1 MLTFNSKRYN
11 KKSNNTFIIKKL
23 IFYPLIF
30 PFLANAILPAITSN
44 KIKGN
49 APIFISNKAKDN
61 LGFTVNGTFY
71 SDKLGNLPQFFNK
84 NLTINDFKVKTVTN
98 SDFSPLNDYYDEDG
112 DEAKTSGNGTFSI
125 GTITFNWKD
134 NSGKV
139 IPKSD
144 YTKTIGCG
152 SNFSMP
158 LNLEI
163 TVSDIQVHSE
173 YGIPQ
178 DSDLNK
184 LIKTY
189 QILPKSEICF
199 AKPNQMIV
207 NNQQTWASVRPI
219 LYNGKTE
226 CILAGYNDNELNLS
240 ITDSN
245 RGNKGWNYL
254 GYEYRDTTCGGGYD
268 HTVFDPQ
275 NGFYASI
282 NPKFPTTGFAGAK
295 FQLIMTGAQTDWDFS
310 VNSNPLGSVTVD
322 PNGNV
327 YLNSKPNGTVTI
339 LAKFKQNLSIIHT
352 YNFNPTK
359 IWVIPNGNTSYTY
372 TQAVNLCNGE
382 ANIPTRA
389 EMTNSPNAP
398 ASWTT
403 YPKTWDV
410 FTRTINEGLLSEWGM
425 TFKENYPDSNWPNGY
440 SGTWFHSS
448 DIFPDAYLY
457 PGLQDSRYAIDA
469 WIGQIEVWK
478 QGELLHTVC
487 KG

>member
-30 PFLANAILPAITSN
+30 PFFANAILPGITSN

-61 LGFTVNGTFY
+61 LGFTINGTFY

-98 SDFSPLNDYYDEDG
+98 SDFSPLNDYYDDKDG
-112 DEAKTSGNGTFSI
+112 DEAQTSGNGTFSI
-125 GTITFNWKD
+125 GTITFKWKD
-134 NSGKV
+134 NSGRV

-163 TVSDIQVHSE
+163 TVSDIQAHSE
-173 YGIPQ
+173 YGIPK

-189 QILPKSEICF
+189 QISPKSEICF

-207 NNQQTWASVRPI
+207 NNQQTWASPYIVQQKD
-219 LYNGKTE
+219 GKTD
-226 CILAGYNDNELNLS
+226 CDLVNNGDFY
-240 ITDSN
+240 
-245 RGNKGWNYL
+245 KGWNKA
-254 GYEYRDTTCGGGYD
+254 GTEYRNKTCGGGYN
-268 HTVFDPQ
+268 HSVFDPQ
-275 NGFYASI
+275 NGFYASA
-282 NPKFPTTGFAGAK
+282 NPKFPTTGFPGAK
-295 FQLIMTGAQTDWDFS
+295 FQLIMTGTQTDWEFS
-310 VNSNPLGSVTVD
+310 VNVNPEGSVTVD
-322 PNGNV
+322 PYGNV
-327 YLNSKPNGTVTI
+327 ELNSKPNGIVTV
-339 LAKFKQNLSIIHT
+339 LAKFKQDSNIVHT

-359 IWVIPNGNTSYTY
+359 TWVIPQGENFNTFA
-372 TQAVNLCNGE
+372 QAVTLCNGE
-382 ANIPTRA
+382 INLPTRA

-403 YPKTWDV
+403 LPLEWDV
-410 FTRTINEGLLSEWGM
+410 FTRTINEGLLNEWG
-425 TFKENYPDSNWPNGY
+425 TVNDINYPNSKWSRNY
-440 SGTWFHSS
+440 YWFHSS
-448 DIFPDAYLY
+448 DVFPKAFSY
-457 PGLQDSRYAIDA
+457 PELQDRYSIDA
-469 WIGQIEVWK
+469 WIGQIAVWGK
-478 QGELLHTVC
+478 GQLLHTVC
-487 KG
+487 KR